1 MKKSLEIRA
10 VLGLT
15 REGLRGW
22 STRLCLDPT
31 RPTLLSAGLVSLR
44 PSLSLSVSF
53 YLPPSLL
60 SPRLSPQVSQS
71 ARICWQTR
79 GADLDSGPAVNT
91 HGGSTQPGWRDNSH
105 VKILSFLPWLDVV
118 G

>member
-53 YLPPSLL
+53 YLPPSLPV
-60 SPRLSPQVSQS
+60 SPPRSPSLHVFVG
-71 ARICWQTR
+71 RPGEPTLTR
-79 GADLDSGPAVNT
+79 AV
-91 HGGSTQPGWRDNSH
+91 
-105 VKILSFLPWLDVV
+105 L
-118 G
+118 